1 MAENQELE
9 EDLIVD
15 IEDQQGNQEEE
26 VISSSFPVIP
36 ESTPRRYERTW
47 PEYRQHLAELYDDDD
62 ARYRR
67 EVMPRPD
74 EKITIDYDRMLR
86 TQNPLS
92 ETGENY
98 NSSDIARFLIEH
110 PINFGDRFGPDAY
123 DAFKAEGFSDDRL
136 VEAFSNVRSVGKINA
151 AIEEWAKGAVTMS
164 PAVAGGVVGAQINP
178 WLSVPGM
185 ITGWIFGDQ
194 LMKQIAPELD
204 QPRVRSDRSAAMAG
218 QIVGGSG
225 PFRKVPSIMAI
236 EGPSWLTN
244 SYIQPMNRLNLGA
257 DFVKSRMDNWVSR
270 GVGRLQDWTTTG
282 ITQAQ
287 LYPRAFAT
295 AEVGQTWAAAA
306 AGYAAEA
313 SLPLDTS
320 FRGAKQMAI
329 EVGAAITDP
338 RSLAIRKI
346 PMVADFST
354 YLGRLFTFNVD
365 GRTTRA
371 GQRLNEMLLKYAE
384 PHDQAYMA
392 QLDALEKKYP
402 ATTYMEADSTFGR
415 FGRRPQ
421 ERKVR
426 ENEELYNEELAVV
439 QREYIQAAIDAVSGG
454 TGAGFSIAQQR
465 AQLAGEDIPDSERTA
480 GIVSGIPFFYALES
494 RIAPFAGSNQKIS
507 TPVAATQE
515 YLNNALRLSRI
526 RMARTMR
533 GLVDE
538 GTPEAFAQLA
548 KIRRDYSEME
558 IQKVMQEALDAYQR
572 NVARATAA
580 GETMDTGA
588 YLHRLFFDRDA
599 NSVVRVIDDQAKALK
614 EAIPPMEGVKLG
626 PLVDAYNEINDLYRI
641 AAQTP
646 KISQGSDL
654 VSIDHALKQFQKILK
669 DTGDIPELGPELTAA
684 AKLDLKQKKLNLGK
698 AEEALAAENKKGR
711 YPGESRAVFD
721 RSEYTTRETVEQLEL
736 NLNKIK
742 NDIHEIEHPVAVIA
756 KTFDGKDITANSR
769 QIVNFVSVIDTRMH
783 EAIRQG
789 DKNMIDILQRLR
801 TGAMESLGKSALPSA
816 QLYHTFDQS
825 ARGMFANN
833 FLGELRSDIAPEVIG
848 REFFTGVG
856 DKVYARLVQMDNA
869 LKYLEANSIKP
880 PDIDLAQMTDNTVTA
895 LTTRRLAQYEELGT
909 VDLSTPGTVRQLQEI
924 MLNGMLDNPAYFKTV
939 QQVDVDGMP
948 KFEGDEPVMMKEATP
963 QLATW
968 MQENSDLLDNFF
980 PGAKQT
986 LSDTQQTAAYYKM
999 QQAKIKQR
1007 RDEANDAFQ
1016 QAFEGRFTN
1025 AAAGIQKLAGT
1036 PDSRELSPG
1045 LLDPVND
1052 LKDIIQVAKNT
1063 TVRVG
1068 GRSVDVGRELHRVLM
1083 DHALAYSKAG
1093 QLSAPGGEESLF
1105 NADLFRRYWQE
1116 PLTSGGPSLERLL
1129 RDGGILTDDAVL
1141 GQQHIW
1147 RLWDEVNMMNKATET
1162 RRLELAPGP
1171 QGFLTQPREENLA
1184 SGVERLL
1191 VSVGGSVIGS
1201 SIRDVFSYLPLLR
1214 GGAGGLIAA
1223 SEGANFLRNRLINA
1237 PEIVKGD
1244 LFLTLQREPDL
1255 MAAVMRNALNAEGVP
1270 IKPTPKSLRALY
1282 TWLGGVG
1289 LMPATVSRDDFAEMW
1304 ERENL
1309 GLEYQGEEVPG
1320 AAANVPNVFS
1330 SPSRT
1335 TPSRSEE
1342 LNRLY
1347 NRQPP
1352 EEVVVEETE
1361 EEVDFSPTVG
1371 FTPPPLPPLTMPQ
1384 GQASTGQDPPS
1395 TGQDAYAAAFPF
1407 DSVSEVIRSRQGIG
1421 SLG

>member
-15 IEDQQGNQEEE
+15 IQEDPQGNQEEE

-36 ESTPRRYERTW
+36 EFTPRRYEQTW

-62 ARYRR
+62 ARYRQA
-67 EVMPRPD
+67 VMPRPD

-86 TQNPLS
+86 TLNPT
-92 ETGENY
+92 TGENY
-98 NSSDIARFLIEH
+98 NTSDIAKFLIEH
-110 PINFGDRFGPDAY
+110 PINFGDRFGPGAY
-123 DAFKAEGFSDDRL
+123 QAFVDQGFSDNRL
-136 VEAFSNVRSVGKINA
+136 IDAFSNVRSVGKINA
-151 AIEEWAKGAVTMS
+151 AFEEWAKGVVTMS
-164 PAVAGGVVGAQINP
+164 PAVTGGVVGAQINP

-185 ITGWIFGDQ
+185 ITGWLFGDQ
-194 LMKQIAPELD
+194 LMKRVAPEIYGV
-204 QPRVRSDRSAAMAG
+204 RARSDRAAAAVGM
-218 QIVGGSG
+218 IVGGSG
-225 PFRKVPSIMAI
+225 PARHVPSLMAI

-257 DFVKSRMDNWVSR
+257 DFVKSRMDNWFSR
-270 GVGRLQDWTTTG
+270 GVGRLQDWSGTA
-282 ITQAQ
+282 ITSAQ
-287 LYPRAFAT
+287 RNPRAFAA
-295 AEVGQTWAAAA
+295 AEIGQTWAAAT
-306 AGYAAEA
+306 AGWAAERG
-313 SLPLDTS
+313 LPLGMPY
-320 FRGAKQMAI
+320 RPGAQIAI
-329 EVGAAITDP
+329 EMAAAITDP

-371 GQRLNEMLLKYAE
+371 GQRYNEMLLKWAE
-384 PHDQAYMA
+384 PHDQAYKA
-392 QLDALEKKYP
+392 KLDALNEKYP

-415 FGRRPQ
+415 FGRRPR
-421 ERKVR
+421 ERTVR
-426 ENEELYNEELAVV
+426 ENEELYNEELAVI
-439 QREYIQAAIDAVSGG
+439 QRDYIQAAIDAVSGG

-465 AQLAGEDIPDSERTA
+465 AKLAKENIPDSERTA

-507 TPVAATQE
+507 TAVAETQE
-515 YLNNALRLSRI
+515 YINNALRLSRI

-538 GTPEAFAQLA
+538 GTPEALSELA
-548 KIRRDYSEME
+548 RIRRDYSEME
-558 IQKVMQEALDAYQR
+558 IQKIMDEALTAYQN

-588 YLHRLFFDRDA
+588 YLHRLFFDRDGP
-599 NSVVRVIDDQAKALK
+599 SVLSAINDEAKNLK
-614 EAIPPMEGVKLG
+614 AAIPAMEGVNLN

-646 KISQGSDL
+646 RLSHGSDL
-654 VSIDHALKQFQKILK
+654 VSIDHALDQYKQVLK
-669 DTGDIPELGPELTAA
+669 RGDVPDLPVELTAA
-684 AKLDLKQKKLNLGK
+684 ARLDLDQKKLNLRK
-698 AEEALAAENKKGR
+698 AEEALETENAKGR
-711 YPGESRAVFD
+711 YPGEGRAIFD
-721 RSEYTTRETVEQLEL
+721 RSEYTSRETVEQLEL
-736 NLNKIK
+736 NRKKIE
-742 NDIHEIEHPVAVIA
+742 NEIFEIEHPVAVIPM
-756 KTFDGKDITANSR
+756 TFDGEDITANSR

-789 DKNMIDILQRLR
+789 DNNVIDILQRLR
-801 TGAMESLGKSALPSA
+801 TGAMESLGKSALPAA

-825 ARGMFANN
+825 SRAMFANN
-833 FLGELRSDIAPEVIG
+833 FLGELRYDIQPELIG
-848 REFFTGVG
+848 SQFFKGVG
-856 DKVYARLVQMDNA
+856 DKVYARMVQMDNV
-869 LKYLEANSIKP
+869 LKYLEANSISP
-880 PDIDLAQMTDNTVTA
+880 PDINYEQMTDNTLTA
-895 LTTRRLAQYEELGT
+895 LMNRRNRQQQELGT
-909 VDLSTPGTVRQLQEI
+909 VDVSTPGTVRQLQEI
-924 MLNGMLDNPAYFKTV
+924 MLNGMLDNPAYFRTV
-939 QQVDVDGMP
+939 QRVDLDGMP
-948 KFEGDEPVMMKEATP
+948 MYENGDTPVMMKEATENV
-963 QLATW
+963 ATFI
-968 MQENSDLLDNFF
+968 QENSDLLDNFL
-980 PGAKQT
+980 PDAKQI

-1036 PDSRELSPG
+1036 PDTRELDPS

-1052 LKDIIQVAKNT
+1052 LKDIIQTAKNT
-1063 TVRVG
+1063 TVKVG
-1068 GRSVDVGRELHRVLM
+1068 GRSVDVGKELHRVLM
-1083 DHALAYSKAG
+1083 DHALTYSKAG
-1093 QLSAPGGEESLF
+1093 QLNAPGSESLF

-1129 RDGGILTDDAVL
+1129 RDGGILTDDVVL
-1141 GQQHIW
+1141 GQQKLW
-1147 RLWDEVNMMNKATET
+1147 RLWDEINLMNKATET

-1201 SIRDVFSYLPLLR
+1201 SIRDLFSYLPLLR

-1223 SEGANFLRNRLINA
+1223 SEGATFLRNRLINA
-1237 PEIVKGD
+1237 PDIVKGD
-1244 LFLTLQREPDL
+1244 MFLTLNREPDL
-1255 MAAVMRNALNAEGVP
+1255 LAAVMQEGLNAEGVP
-1270 IKPTPKSLRALY
+1270 IKPTPKSIRALY

-1304 ERENL
+1304 ERENP
-1309 GLEYQGEEVPG
+1309 GLEYQDPG
-1320 AAANVPNVFS
+1320 GTTPTRSPNVFS
-1330 SPSRT
+1330 APSRAG
-1335 TPSRSEE
+1335 PSRAEE

-1352 EEVVVEETE
+1352 EEVVVEEA
-1361 EEVDFSPTVG
+1361 EEVDLSPAVG
-1371 FTPPPLPPLTMPQ
+1371 FTPPPMPPLTMPQ
-1384 GQASTGQDPPS
+1384 GQASTGQAPPP
-1395 TGQDAYAAAFPF
+1395 TNQGAYAAAFPF
-1407 DSVSEVIRSRQGIG
+1407 DSVSEVIRSRQGRQGIG